1 MTNNSQTAPE
11 TVCAT
16 RIVRITCTGTESI
29 DFRKIHPMQGSLKI
43 REKTD
48 IDKIIKSI
56 IEDGFSFPFFIW
68 KEGSKNYAL
77 DGHGRIKALTEM
89 SKRAYVLDE
98 KNNLIVIDGSPP
110 WEIPPLPTTYIEA
123 ADINAA
129 KKKLLKLN
137 SRYGTITEASFNLF
151 TEGLK
156 GLDLRGIAINFEKI
170 EINPPS
176 IAAPLHGMQNS
187 SQIDDVPRPDYQPN
201 LEPDIS
207 TTLVSEAE
215 IEKADGLLESAM
227 LHKGE
232 VETIELRCPVCT
244 EPFSVRVS
252 DMIGLIEEVR
262 R

>member
-1 MTNNSQTAPE
+1 
-11 TVCAT
+11 
-16 RIVRITCTGTESI
+16 
-29 DFRKIHPMQGSLKI
+29 MQGSLKI
-43 REKTD
+43 REKSD

-56 IEDGFSFPFFIW
+56 IEDGFSFPFFVW
-68 KEGSKNYAL
+68 KEGGKNYAL

-89 SKRAYVLDE
+89 SKTAYALDE
-98 KNNLIVIDGSPP
+98 KNNLIVIDEAPP

-151 TEGLK
+151 SEGLK

-176 IAAPLHGMQNS
+176 IAAPLHGMQKPP
-187 SQIDDVPRPDYQPN
+187 QMDIEDVPKPDYQPN

-207 TTLVSEAE
+207 TALVSEAE

-232 VETIELRCPVCT
+232 VETIELCCPVCD
-244 EPFSVRVS
+244 EPFSVRAS
-252 DMIGLIEEVR
+252 DMMVLIEEAR